1 MTVLRSM
8 LFVPGDSEKK
18 LAKGASVGADAL
30 ILDLED
36 AVAASRRPV
45 AREMIQEYLRAA
57 DRTLTDDDVATVRDK
72 CVAAVT
78 KLGASLRTA

>member
-1 MTVLRSM
+1 VQRALRTAAGALAEDVR
-8 LFVPGDSEKK
+8 LFDVYRT
-18 LAKGASVGADAL
+18 DAG
-30 ILDLED
+30 
-36 AVAASRRPV
+36 AASRSLAFALR
-45 AREMIQEYLRAA
+45 LRAA